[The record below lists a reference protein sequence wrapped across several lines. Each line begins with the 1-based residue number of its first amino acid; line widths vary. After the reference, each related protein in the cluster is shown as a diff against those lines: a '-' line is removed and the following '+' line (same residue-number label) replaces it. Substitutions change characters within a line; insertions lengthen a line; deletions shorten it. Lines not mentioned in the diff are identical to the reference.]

1 MEKPLQSAP
10 FLIEES
16 QIECM
21 LVWFFI
27 LTACISNPNEREKS
41 RAVKCGYSNCGQ
53 QVYSNSI
60 MICIDQVRE

>member
-27 LTACISNPNEREKS
+27 LTACISNPNEREK
-41 RAVKCGYSNCGQ
+41 AGQ
-53 QVYSNSI
+53 LSADSPILDNRYI
-60 MICIDQVRE
+60 LIRL

>member
-1 MEKPLQSAP
+1 MEKPPQSAP

-27 LTACISNPNEREKS
+27 LTAFISNPNEREES
-41 RAVKCGYSNCGQ
+41 RAVKCGFSNCGQ
-53 QVYSNSI
+53 QVYSN
-60 MICIDQVRE
+60 